1 MKGLTATRF
10 RKVLGAALLGVHG
23 TLALWASAGLV
34 ELVMPA
40 PPWPAVRN
48 PELPD
53 GLLVVHWLAMLGAGS
68 VFLVGYLTRW
78 PTTPRVMAAA
88 YVSLATICAV
98 ETFGFL
104 TNASRFVNMGVEY
117 ATYAILIA
125 LLHNAPLKNRF
136 RRAPDSATPR
146 RAIGHRHP

>member
-1 MKGLTATRF
+1 MKGRAATRF

-23 TLALWASAGLV
+23 TLALWAAAGLV
-34 ELVMPA
+34 ELATPA

-48 PELPD
+48 PELPG

-78 PTTPRVMAAA
+78 PATPRVMVAA
-88 YVSLATICAV
+88 YASLATVCAV
-98 ETFGFL
+98 ETFGYL
-104 TNASRFVNMGVEY
+104 TNESRFVNMGVEY

-125 LLHNAPLKNRF
+125 LLHNAPLKDRF
-136 RRAPDSATPR
+136 GKAPGLATPR

>member
-1 MKGLTATRF
+1 MKGLTATRI

-23 TLALWASAGLV
+23 TLALWAAAGLV
-34 ELVMPA
+34 ELVTPA

-78 PTTPRVMAAA
+78 PATPKVMAAA
-88 YVSLATICAV
+88 YAGLATICAV
-98 ETFGFL
+98 ETFGYL
-104 TNASRFVNMGVEY
+104 TNESRFVNMGVEY
-117 ATYAILIA
+117 AAYAILIA

-136 RRAPDSATPR
+136 GRTRPHSSSSSSL
-146 RAIGHRHP
+146 G